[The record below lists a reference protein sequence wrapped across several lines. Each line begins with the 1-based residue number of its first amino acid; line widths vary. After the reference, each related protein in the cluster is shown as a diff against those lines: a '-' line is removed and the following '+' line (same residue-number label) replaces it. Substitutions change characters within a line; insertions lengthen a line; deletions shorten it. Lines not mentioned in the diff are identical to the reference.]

1 MKHWQDAL
9 FPYLLLLNK
18 VKEAAN
24 LNGFLL
30 KH

>member
-18 VKEAAN
+18 EEAAN